1 MLSELNLRARLSA
14 GSAAGVHFRLAD
26 LKHVLTKPPSS
37 SLIGN
42 GKLKTAVYSHLYI
55 KLHNQVISRQSIWTL
70 LQLFSGL
77 PVSL

>member
-1 MLSELNLRARLSA
+1 MPIFLQGVLQGFILDFA
-14 GSAAGVHFRLAD
+14 G

-37 SLIGN
+37 SLIDN
-42 GKLKTAVYSHLYI
+42 GKLKTAAYSYLYI
-55 KLHNQVISRQSIWTL
+55 KLHIQVISRKSIWTL